1 MWRQPVFRC
10 RALGHD
16 PAVPGPPGAATI
28 SQETSLKITRRG
40 ALGATAAA
48 FASTVLPVRAAGY
61 PDRPVKIAVGFAAGG
76 GADIIARMV
85 GTQMGVQ
92 TGQSFLVE
100 DKPGATGTI
109 AATYVAR
116 SAADGY
122 TLFLGSQSTMLVAP
136 AIYPKL
142 PFDPVKDFT
151 PISMLVSMP
160 MILAVHPSVPAH
172 NMQELIA
179 LAKKGNLSYA
189 SAGAGGPQ
197 HVAGELFKA
206 GLGLNITHVPY
217 KGEAPALTDAV
228 GGQVPML
235 FSNVPAITP
244 YIQSGKL
251 RAIAVTSLKRH
262 PAFPDVPTVA
272 ESAKLP
278 GYEVLTWYGLFAPA
292 GTPPEVVKK
301 LESEAIAAL
310 KSKEMGAKVSAQG
323 FTIVGSTSSQFSALM
338 KDQVPRM
345 AKLIK
350 AANVRVD

>member
-1 MWRQPVFRC
+1 M
-10 RALGHD
+10 
-16 PAVPGPPGAATI
+16 
-28 SQETSLKITRRG
+28 ITRRG

-48 FASTVLPVRAAGY
+48 LASTVLPARAAGY

-85 GTQMGVQ
+85 GTQMGAQ
-92 TGQSFLVE
+92 TGETFIV
-100 DKPGATGTI
+100 DDRPGATGTI
-109 AATYVAR
+109 AATFVAH
-116 SAADGY
+116 SQADGY
-122 TLFLGSQSTMLVAP
+122 TIFLGSQSTMLVAP

-142 PFDPVKDFT
+142 QFDPVKDFT

-179 LAKKGNLSYA
+179 LAKKSKLSYA

-206 GLGLNITHVPY
+206 GLGLDITHVPY

-244 YIQSGKL
+244 YVQSGKL

-262 PAFPDVPTVA
+262 PAFPDVPTIA
-272 ESAKLP
+272 ESARLP
-278 GYEVLTWYGLFAPA
+278 DFEVLTWYGLFAPA
-292 GTPPEVVKK
+292 GTPTEVVKK
-301 LESEAIAAL
+301 LESEAISAL
-310 KSKEMGAKVSAQG
+310 KNKDLASKVSGQG
-323 FTIVGSTSSQFSALM
+323 FTIVGSTSAQFTDLM
-338 KDQVPRM
+338 KAQVPRM

-350 AANVRVD
+350 AANVHAD

>member
-1 MWRQPVFRC
+1 MQFTR
-10 RALGHD
+10 RALC
-16 PAVPGPPGAATI
+16 AA
-28 SQETSLKITRRG
+28 S
-40 ALGATAAA
+40 AAA
-48 FASTVLPVRAAGY
+48 LAAAALPAFAAGF
-61 PDRPVKIAVGFAAGG
+61 PDKPVKIAVGFAAGG

-92 TGQSFLVE
+92 TKQSFVV
-100 DKPGATGTI
+100 DNKAGATGTI
-109 AATYVAR
+109 AATFVAK
-116 SAADGY
+116 SPADGY
-122 TLFLGSQSTMLVAP
+122 TIFLGSQSTMLVAP

-142 PFDPVKDFT
+142 QFDPVKDFT

-160 MILAVHPSVPAH
+160 MILAVHPSVPVH

-197 HVAGELFKA
+197 HVAGELFKT
-206 GLGLNITHVPY
+206 GVGVDMTHIPY

-228 GGQVPML
+228 GGQVPVL

-262 PAFPDVPTVA
+262 PAFPDVPTIA

-278 GYEVLTWYGLFAPA
+278 EFEVLTWYGLFAPA
-292 GTPPEVVKK
+292 GTPADVVKK
-301 LESEAIAAL
+301 LQDEAVNAL
-310 KSKEMGAKVSAQG
+310 KSKELSAKVSGQG
-323 FTIVGSTSSQFSALM
+323 FTIVGSTSKEFTDLM
-338 KDQVPRM
+338 KAQVPRM
-345 AKLIK
+345 AKLIR
-350 AANVRVD
+350 AANVRAD

>member
-1 MWRQPVFRC
+1 M
-10 RALGHD
+10 
-16 PAVPGPPGAATI
+16 
-28 SQETSLKITRRG
+28 ITRRG

-48 FASTVLPVRAAGY
+48 LASTVLPARAAGY

-85 GTQMGVQ
+85 GTQMGAQ
-92 TGQSFLVE
+92 TGETFIV
-100 DKPGATGTI
+100 DDRPGATGTI
-109 AATYVAR
+109 AATFVAH
-116 SAADGY
+116 SQADGY
-122 TLFLGSQSTMLVAP
+122 TIFLGSQSTMLVAP

-142 PFDPVKDFT
+142 QFDPVKDFT

-179 LAKKGNLSYA
+179 LAKKSKLSYA

-206 GLGLNITHVPY
+206 GLGLDITHVPY

-244 YIQSGKL
+244 YVQSGKL

-262 PAFPDVPTVA
+262 PAFPEVPTIA

-278 GYEVLTWYGLFAPA
+278 DFEVLTWYGLFAPA
-292 GTPPEVVKK
+292 GTPTEVVKK
-301 LESEAIAAL
+301 LESEAISAL
-310 KSKEMGAKVSAQG
+310 KNKDLASKVSGQG
-323 FTIVGSTSSQFSALM
+323 FTIVGSTSAQFTDLM
-338 KDQVPRM
+338 KAQVPRM

-350 AANVRVD
+350 AANVHAD

>member
-1 MWRQPVFRC
+1 
-10 RALGHD
+10 L
-16 PAVPGPPGAATI
+16 T
-28 SQETSLKITRRG
+28 LTRRT
-40 ALGATAAA
+40 ALAATAAA
-48 FASTVLPVRAAGY
+48 FASTVLPARAGAY
-61 PDRPVKIAVGFAAGG
+61 PDKPVKIAVGFAAGG

-92 TGQSFLVE
+92 TSESFLV
-100 DKPGATGTI
+100 DNKPGATGTI
-109 AATYVAR
+109 AATFVAR
-116 SAADGY
+116 SPADGY
-122 TLFLGSQSTMLVAP
+122 TIFLGSQSTMLVAP

-179 LAKKGNLSYA
+179 LAKKGKLSYA

-206 GLGLNITHVPY
+206 GLGLDITHVPY

-228 GGQVPML
+228 GGQVPVL
-235 FSNVPAITP
+235 FANVPAVAS

-272 ESAKLP
+272 ESAKLADF
-278 GYEVLTWYGLFAPA
+278 EVLTWYGLFAPA

-310 KSKEMGAKVSAQG
+310 KSKELSGKVAGQG
-323 FTIVGSTSSQFSALM
+323 FTIVGSTSQQFTDLM
-338 KDQVPRM
+338 QAQVPRM
-345 AKLIK
+345 AALIK
-350 AANVRVD
+350 AANVRAD